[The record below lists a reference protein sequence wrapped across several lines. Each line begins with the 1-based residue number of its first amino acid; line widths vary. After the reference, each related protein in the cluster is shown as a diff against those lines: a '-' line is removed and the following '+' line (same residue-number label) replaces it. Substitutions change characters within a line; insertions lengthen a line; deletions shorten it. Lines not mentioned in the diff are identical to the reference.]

1 MGMKTAV
8 VLRSTLT
15 LIRGTTRRAHLQVPA
30 MANDQ
35 IIVIK
40 FCFRCI
46 LLPVL
51 FLFFVFFNKRS
62 IYIRVPT
69 NEIALELKRKGI
81 LQNTTL
87 LKNRPWGTANMSLFN
102 VAVPVDA
109 TALFSAEN
117 WSQVSYH

>member
-1 MGMKTAV
+1 MCMKTAV
-8 VLRSTLT
+8 ILRSTLT

-40 FCFRCI
+40 FCFCCT
-46 LLPVL
+46 L
-51 FLFFVFFNKRS
+51 FRFVFVFFLSFNERS
-62 IYIRVPT
+62 LYIRVPT
-69 NEIALELKRKGI
+69 NGIALELKRKEI

-87 LKNRPWGTANMSLFN
+87 LKNRPWGTANMFLFN